1 MKYEKCIIKN
11 RQNEKY
17 SLHNFTNFFPA
28 DRKKELKNR
37 QNHLFTIMRI
47 DNFWGEKYLIA
58 KFNFVTVCKKGCV
71 STSFTL

>member
-47 DNFWGEKYLIA
+47 DNFWVKDI
-58 KFNFVTVCKKGCV
+58 
-71 STSFTL
+71 